1 MSRAARAGPEP
12 FRDRYGAWALVA
24 GASEGLGAQFARQIA
39 ARGVNLVLLA
49 RRARELALLGD
60 ALAAEHGVSVRT
72 LALDLADPDA
82 VGTAKRETHE
92 LEIGLLVYN
101 AALSCIGPFLDAP
114 LAEHLAELD
123 INCRGPLVF
132 AHGFGRGMAERG
144 RGGILLMSS
153 LAGAQGAPGISHYA
167 ATKAYNT
174 VLAEGLWGELRARG
188 VDVLACCAGATLTP
202 RYLANQKA
210 SGGGSLPAPE
220 MDPAAVVAE
229 ALAALGR
236 KPSMIPGTAN
246 RVAAVF
252 MQRLLPR
259 RLAVS
264 IMGRSTRGMRP
275 ERP

>member
-1 MSRAARAGPEP
+1 MSRGTTAGPAG
-12 FRDRYGAWALVA
+12 FRDRYGPWALVA
-24 GASEGLGAQFARQIA
+24 GASEGLGAQFATQIA

-60 ALAAEHGVSVRT
+60 AVAAEHGVEVRA
-72 LALDLADPDA
+72 LALDLAAPEA
-82 VGTAKRETHE
+82 VGTAKRETDDI
-92 LEIGLLVYN
+92 EIGLLVYN

-114 LAEHLAELD
+114 LEEHLKELD
-123 INCRGPLVF
+123 VNCRGPLVF
-132 AHGFGRGMAERG
+132 AHGFGRAMAGRG

-174 VLAEGLWGELRARG
+174 VLAEGLWGELRGRG

-210 SGGGSLPAPE
+210 QGGGSLPAPE
-220 MDPAAVVAE
+220 MDPSAVVAE
-229 ALAALGR
+229 ALAALGGT
-236 KPSMIPGTAN
+236 PSMIPGAAN

-264 IMGRSTRGMRP
+264 IMGKSTRGMRP
-275 ERP
+275 DRS

>member
-1 MSRAARAGPEP
+1 MSRGTTAGPAG
-12 FRDRYGAWALVA
+12 FRDRYGPWALVA
-24 GASEGLGAQFARQIA
+24 GASEGLGAQFATQIA

-60 ALAAEHGVSVRT
+60 AVAAEHGVEVRA
-72 LALDLADPDA
+72 LALDLAAPEA
-82 VGTAKRETHE
+82 VGTAKRETDDI
-92 LEIGLLVYN
+92 EIGLLVYN

-114 LAEHLAELD
+114 LEEHLKELD
-123 INCRGPLVF
+123 VNCRGPLVF
-132 AHGFGRGMAERG
+132 AHGFGRAMAGRG

-174 VLAEGLWGELRARG
+174 VLAEGLWGELRGRG

-210 SGGGSLPAPE
+210 QGGGSLPAPE
-220 MDPAAVVAE
+220 MDPSAVVAE
-229 ALAALGR
+229 ALAALGGT
-236 KPSMIPGTAN
+236 PSMIPGAAN

-264 IMGRSTRGMRP
+264 IMGKSTRGMRP
-275 ERP
+275 DRT